1 MSGFDYDVFIIGGGG
16 SGGFT
21 AATTALKSGARV
33 AMAEAGRLGGLC
45 ILAGCMPSKTLLHHA
60 ALVREQKADGRTA
73 YPGVLG
79 HKRQVVEFL
88 AGNRVQ
94 AVQAKLAQGLELI
107 SGRAGFL
114 DPHTLEVAGQR
125 ITADRIVIATG
136 SREVS
141 PALEGLDAAGPLVA
155 ESFMELEA
163 LPASLIVLGGGA
175 IALELAQFA
184 ARMGVAVSL
193 VQRSGQLLSN
203 EDQAVGQVMQA
214 ALADDGIKIFTD
226 TQLQAVEPAG
236 GGWRLRFLHH
246 DQAATLEAE
255 AILAALG
262 RRPNLEGLNLA
273 AAEVALKGGAV
284 AVDRFMRTSQP
295 HIFAAGDVTG
305 GPMVVNLAVVQGEIA
320 GHNASRAEARAIDDR
335 VLPRAVYTDP
345 QFARVGLNHGQAHH
359 AGLRFAEATQVL
371 GEMGV
376 ARTYPQPLRGF
387 MTMRADRD
395 TGLIVGA
402 ELIAPNAAEMI
413 HDVAV
418 AMKLGGRPRDIADIP
433 YLHPSLAEAT
443 NFCAD
448 RLARELKQ

>member
-60 ALVREQKADGRTA
+60 ALIRERGADGRAA

-94 AVQAKLAQGLELI
+94 AVQAKIAQGLEVI
-107 SGRAGFL
+107 PGRAAFV
-114 DPHTLEVAGQR
+114 DPHTLEVNGR
-125 ITADRIVIATG
+125 RVTAEKIVIATG
-136 SREVS
+136 SREVM
-141 PALEGLDAAGPLVA
+141 PALEGLAAASPLVA

-163 LPASLIVLGGGA
+163 LPASLLVLGGGA

-203 EDQAVGQVMQA
+203 EDQSVGQVMKE
-214 ALADDGIKIFTD
+214 ALEDDGVKVFTD
-226 TQLQAVEPAG
+226 TQLQAVRPAG
-236 GGWRLRFLHH
+236 GGWRLSFLHH
-246 DQAATLEAE
+246 DQPFELEAE
-255 AILAALG
+255 AVLAALG

-273 AAEVALKGGAV
+273 AAGVAVKGGAV
-284 AVDRFMRTSQP
+284 AVDQFMRTSQP

-305 GPMVVNLAVVQGEIA
+305 GPMVVNLAVVQGEVA
-320 GHNASRAEARAIDDR
+320 GHNATHPEARALDDR

-371 GEMGV
+371 SEMGV

-402 ELIAPNAAEMI
+402 ELVAPNAAEMI

-418 AMKLGGRPRDIADIP
+418 AMTLGGRPRDIAAIP